1 MNTENSNH
9 IFHGAITDVHMW
21 NRSLTD
27 SELEDWTGC
36 GAVPP
41 GDLINWETVDLSR
54 TGLELQTVD
63 IGEICEMKTKKSLM
77 AAFNRKLNFLD
88 SAKFCSSVGEV
99 VSGLEDNELEEMIG
113 AVRAL
118 EEPVCST
125 TVISTGMIWS
135 EEVRSWTDFN
145 TGRRVTVENWYPDRP
160 SNDTDINN
168 CLFVFFSPRKFYDIS
183 CTDYHEVC
191 PICRVTKV

>member
-1 MNTENSNH
+1 MNTKNSNH

-41 GDLINWETVDLSR
+41 GDLINWETVNLSR
-54 TGLELQTVD
+54 TGLAVQTVD
-63 IGEICEMKTKKSLM
+63 RGEICETQKQKSFM

-88 SAKFCSSVGEV
+88 SAKFCSNVGEV
-99 VSGLEDNELEEMIG
+99 VSGLEDSELEEMIG

-118 EEPVCST
+118 EEPVCSLA
-125 TVISTGMIWS
+125 VFSVGMIYS
-135 EEVRSWTDFN
+135 EAVRSWTDFN
-145 TGRRVTVENWYPDRP
+145 TGRRVTVENWYPERP
-160 SNDTDINN
+160 SNDTDIND
-168 CLFVFFSPRKFYDIS
+168 CLFILSTPRQFYDLS
-183 CTDYHEVC
+183 CRDYSEVC